1 MFLLSCQIKLRL
13 GSSPL
18 ARQMQ
23 GLLIWGNISKLE
35 SQLRQISKERSLF
48 WWTWLQLLCTTCS
61 FQHFWD
67 LANKSTNTGNYEGVG
82 LSIKSEHF
90 YRKDWSLFVFSREVH
105 VGWRCKPKT
114 LIGELEQFE
123 IVYKIVTPRL
133 KNLHFFHPHLLVC

>member
-35 SQLRQISKERSLF
+35 SQLRQNSEKDLYFDGRNCSYCVLHVVFNTFE
-48 WWTWLQLLCTTCS
+48 TWLISLQIQETTRGC
-61 FQHFWD
+61 
-67 LANKSTNTGNYEGVG
+67 